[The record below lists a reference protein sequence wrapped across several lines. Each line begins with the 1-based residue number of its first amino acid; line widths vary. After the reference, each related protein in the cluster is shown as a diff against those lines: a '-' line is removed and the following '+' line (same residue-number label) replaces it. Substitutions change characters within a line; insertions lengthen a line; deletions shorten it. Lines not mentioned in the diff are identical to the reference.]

1 MAAEQRIFT
10 HEDSLRLL
18 GERAKEV
25 DEFTLKL
32 QRRINLGSMPT
43 VIATFAGARLEHF
56 ISPELWVP
64 QLAGGGKFF
73 LQGYHSSDANKPVGS
88 FISFSVDSEEAR
100 DVDMSAPKKPGWRG
114 PAEMLFPKEA
124 DRRSNAP
131 EMPLYDIRTPPGP
144 GSGDSATRT
153 HAWSRQPGGGIVHRE
168 SHDDAF
174 GPRAGALE
182 AERRKLEA
190 EKLEAE
196 RDRHKTELS
205 MREAAHKAEMA
216 ALESKLLSEIR
227 SVKAEKPVGP
237 DPLLIKIME
246 QQAEDRRA
254 AQQAAEENRR
264 LERERQDRAD
274 ARAAEERRFERE
286 RQDKIEAR
294 LADDRRAD
302 AARFEKLFEKLT
314 ERKERDP
321 LEMIEKVGAIVAKKG
336 GGDTDAIMKS
346 VHNMV
351 EMQSAMMGSAMD
363 FVQHASN
370 LQLGGSEQ
378 EPSWVKG
385 IDRLMKGIGKMA
397 MARAA
402 PPPVLSP
409 AQQTVNASQPGQPAR
424 PAQQQPAEAPI
435 IDQIIQAIREYRA
448 PSEVAKALIY
458 YYKDASIQQAL
469 AEAGGDPEQAFK
481 NRLGNWVDEN
491 FNKNSPYMKQLIAE
505 LEKQLQAAGFYA
517 DEPEGAGQAE
527 GDEGEEDAQVE
538 EGDEAED

>member
-1 MAAEQRIFT
+1 MAAAEQRIFT

-18 GERAKEV
+18 NEKAKES
-25 DEFTLKL
+25 DEFVLKL
-32 QRRINLGSMPT
+32 QRRVHLGSTPT
-43 VIATFAGARLEHF
+43 IIATFEGARVQHF
-56 ISPELWVP
+56 TSPELWVP

-73 LQGYHSSDANKPVGS
+73 LQGYHVSDTNKAVGS

-100 DVDMSAPKKPGWRG
+100 DVDMGAPKKPGWRG
-114 PAEMLFPKEA
+114 PAEMVFPKEA
-124 DRRSNAP
+124 DRRAAP
-131 EMPLYDIRTPPGP
+131 EMPLYDIRTPPAP

-153 HAWSRQPGGGIVHRE
+153 HAWPRPAGGGVHRE
-168 SHDDAF
+168 SYDDAF
-174 GPRAGALE
+174 GQRAGALE
-182 AERRKLEA
+182 AERRRLEVD
-190 EKLEAE
+190 KLEAE
-196 RDRHKTELS
+196 RDKHKAELIA
-205 MREAAHKAEMA
+205 RDAAHKAEMA
-216 ALESKLLSEIR
+216 MLETKLLSEIR
-227 SVKAEKPVGP
+227 SSKPTGP
-237 DPLLIKIME
+237 DPMMLEIMK

-254 AQQAAEENRR
+254 AQALAEANRQAEAV
-264 LERERQDRAD
+264 RQDRID
-274 ARAAEERRFERE
+274 ARAAEERKADRE
-286 RQDKIEAR
+286 RQDKIDQR

-302 AARFEKLFEKLT
+302 AMRFEKLFEKLT

-321 LEMIEKVGAIVAKKG
+321 LEIIEKVSSLVAKKDG
-336 GGDTDAIMKS
+336 NPDAIMKS

-370 LQLGGSEQ
+370 LQMGGGEQ

-402 PPPVLSP
+402 PPPLPP
-409 AQQTVNASQPGQPAR
+409 AQQVVNGQPQQPQQ
-424 PAQQQPAEAPI
+424 PAQQKPAELPI
-435 IDQIIQAIREYRA
+435 IDQIIHAIRIYH
-448 PSEVAKALIY
+448 PPDQVAKALIH

-491 FNKNSPYMKQLIAE
+491 HNKNSPYMKQLVAE

-517 DEPEGAGQAE
+517 DDSEPAAKESE
-527 GDEGEEDAQVE
+527 SDDGEEEAQVE